1 MLCSELDR
9 TELQK
14 LRREAKNKKA
24 AEELAADGAT
34 YLKREDSTKALAK
47 YKAAVKKDP
56 KNAGPESVPIRRDSH
71 SVLCD
76 GHILICT
83 TVTNDYR
90 PWELIT

>member
-1 MLCSELDR
+1 MPTALVLCSELDR

-34 YLKREDSTKALAK
+34 YLKREDSTKAVAK

-56 KNAGPESVPIRRDSH
+56 KNAGLFQSADALS
-71 SVLCD
+71 S
-76 GHILICT
+76 
-83 TVTNDYR
+83 TV
-90 PWELIT
+90 

>member
-1 MLCSELDR
+1 MSAALVLCSELDR

-24 AEELAADGAT
+24 GEEPAADGAT

-56 KNAGPESVPIRRDSH
+56 KNAGPFQHCGSTVP
-71 SVLCD
+71 L
-76 GHILICT
+76 
-83 TVTNDYR
+83 
-90 PWELIT
+90 

>member
-56 KNAGPESVPIRRDSH
+56 KNAGPSQSAETRDS
-71 SVLCD
+71 VLWEF
-76 GHILICT
+76 CT
-83 TVTNDYR
+83 VVESDTHRRHKEYR
-90 PWELIT
+90 HDQLR

>member
-1 MLCSELDR
+1 MSIALVLCSELDR

-24 AEELAADGAT
+24 GEELAADGAT

-56 KNAGPESVPIRRDSH
+56 KNAGPSQSAETRDS
-71 SVLCD
+71 VLWE
-76 GHILICT
+76 
-83 TVTNDYR
+83 YR
-90 PWELIT
+90 CRV